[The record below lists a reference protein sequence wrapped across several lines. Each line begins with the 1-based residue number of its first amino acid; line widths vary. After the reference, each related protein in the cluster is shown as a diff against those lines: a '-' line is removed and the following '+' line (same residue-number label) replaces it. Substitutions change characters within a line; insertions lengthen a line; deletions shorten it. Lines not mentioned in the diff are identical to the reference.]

1 MPRDRR
7 PNRMRYSHTRVMG
20 AKTQL
25 AELIDPEIEG
35 RVENAHTG
43 LSPRECDELR
53 AKRDGTKFMP
63 IEEAERLRRAR
74 PAKKLA
80 RKMDLGEQLL
90 RLAQAAAGGKPLD
103 AKGAANLDA
112 SEELDPKSAA
122 DDELVYD
129 DLEEEA
135 VAVSAKK

>member
-7 PNRMRYSHTRVMG
+7 PNRMRYSSTRVMG
-20 AKTQL
+20 QRTQL
-25 AELIDPEIEG
+25 AELLDPEVEG

-53 AKRDGTKFMP
+53 AKRDGTTFIP

-80 RKMDLGEQLL
+80 QKMDLGEQLM
-90 RLAQAAAGGKPLD
+90 RLARAASGQQPLD

-112 SEELDPKSAA
+112 TEELDPKSAE
-122 DDELVYD
+122 DDALVYD
-129 DLEEEA
+129 DIDDDMA
-135 VAVSAKK
+135 PKR